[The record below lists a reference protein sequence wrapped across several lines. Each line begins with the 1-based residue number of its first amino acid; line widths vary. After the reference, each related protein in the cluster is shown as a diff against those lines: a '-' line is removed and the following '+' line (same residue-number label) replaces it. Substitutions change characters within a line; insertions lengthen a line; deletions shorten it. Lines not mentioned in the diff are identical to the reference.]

1 MLMDG
6 ESPLEL
12 DESQI
17 FEEEEEEEEDLAMSS
32 GQSAHLPAAVAAEAA
47 AHSEGESESDDD
59 GIVLESECSSSDAEA
74 DDVGEELACRLASL
88 QSSLENAGLMG
99 AAEAEAPLGTSHS
112 SQVGSLKTFGGLSF
126 KAKRLFGSE
135 GDLAASMPV
144 HGTRPSAPMFAARR
158 HVVPVDKS
166 EASKLGTS
174 MPISIPMMQRRKSA
188 ADLGSAGAVAAV
200 RGAATFVPPHMLHR
214 QEDEEGGPLAAELG
228 PSLGLG
234 LSPSA
239 SAKRDKLLAR
249 NAILRSTGF
258 IEVQQPVAAVIGE
271 VLDPVKDQLLASAQA
286 MPVPGLRA
294 DGRSAP
300 RSSLTQLLGT
310 SK

>member
-1 MLMDG
+1 MLVDG
-6 ESPLEL
+6 DSALEL
-12 DESQI
+12 EESEL
-17 FEEEEEEEEDLAMSS
+17 FEQEVAMSPS
-32 GQSAHLPAAVAAEAA
+32 PPVAPALGAVAAEAA
-47 AHSEGESESDDD
+47 AHSEGETDSDDD

-74 DDVGEELACRLASL
+74 DDVDEEIAFRLASL
-88 QSSLENAGLMG
+88 QSSFENDKGPLS
-99 AAEAEAPLGTSHS
+99 AAPAEAPLGTSHS

-126 KAKRLFGSE
+126 TAKRLFGSE

-144 HGTRPSAPMFAARR
+144 HGMRPSAPMIAARR
-158 HVVPVDKS
+158 QAAPADKG
-166 EASKLGTS
+166 AACNLGTS
-174 MPISIPMMQRRKSA
+174 MPISIPMMQRRNSA
-188 ADLGSAGAVAAV
+188 ADLGAADAAAAV
-200 RGAATFVPPHMLHR
+200 RGASTFVPPHMLPR
-214 QEDEEGGPLAAELG
+214 QEGEEGGQLAAEAG

-271 VLDPVKDQLLASAQA
+271 VLDPIKEQLLASTQA
-286 MPVPGLRA
+286 VPVPGLAGQGRA
-294 DGRSAP
+294 AP